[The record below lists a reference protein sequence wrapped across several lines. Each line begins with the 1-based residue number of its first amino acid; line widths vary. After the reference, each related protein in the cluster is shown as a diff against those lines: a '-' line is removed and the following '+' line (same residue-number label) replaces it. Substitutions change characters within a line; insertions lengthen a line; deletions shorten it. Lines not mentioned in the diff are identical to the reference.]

1 MIQRIQSLL
10 LALVAI
16 FYILLFFVPVFVW
29 AGYTNS
35 NGQVMD
41 TKNMTALY
49 NLPFTILNV
58 CIILLSIFTITQFKN
73 RKKQR
78 TYAFILCFIII
89 LNICLYMYYVM
100 LITIGQEY
108 ILQPARSFGMYLQLI
123 SIILC
128 LVAARRIKKDDDLVK
143 SIDRIR

>member
-16 FYILLFFVPVFVW
+16 FYALLFFVPVFVW
-29 AGYTNS
+29 FGYSGS

-41 TKNMTALY
+41 TKTITALY
-49 NLPFTILNV
+49 NLPFIILNAV
-58 CIILLSIFTITQFKN
+58 IILLSIFSITQFKN

-78 TYAFILCFIII
+78 TYVFIVCFIII
-89 LNICLYMYYVM
+89 LNICLYMFYMLTITLEKEYV
-100 LITIGQEY
+100 
-108 ILQPARSFGMYLQLI
+108 LQPARSFGMYLQLL
-123 SIILC
+123 SFILC